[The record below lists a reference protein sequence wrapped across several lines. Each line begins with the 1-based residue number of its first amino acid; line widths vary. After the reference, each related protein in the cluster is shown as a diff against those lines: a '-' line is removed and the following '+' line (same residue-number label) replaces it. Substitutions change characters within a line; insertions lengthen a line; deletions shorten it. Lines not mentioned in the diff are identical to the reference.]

1 MCAEHCRCCV
11 QSPPALRCAQVCEL
25 FQLPPPPL
33 PLSPPPVLYPWG
45 RQIHPPTHMCWSCL
59 YTLCLPPPSPPHS
72 LSSPSAF
79 ERGKAFADSL
89 QHTYNTFVFSTALQE
104 ALSSHGLEV
113 SNHTFVR
120 PAAAATA
127 AGAGAAAGLHL
138 GSSSSSNVQEC
149 VNVHAVL
156 HSPRGD
162 GKEALVLV
170 TPINHQH
177 FNTGR

>member
-1 MCAEHCRCCV
+1 MCRALPLLCAESTRSQVCTSVRV
-11 QSPPALRCAQVCEL
+11 VSAPSPASPSQSTSCFVSLGQTNPPPNTHVLVLSLYALPPA
-25 FQLPPPPL
+25 PL
-33 PLSPPPVLYPWG
+33 P
-45 RQIHPPTHMCWSCL
+45 
-59 YTLCLPPPSPPHS
+59 PPHS